1 MARKMVDN
9 RFIAMF
15 EPTIDEAGIFLP
27 NVHQCLSNAQNGFYE
42 EMSVLKQVSSLNQV
56 LRSFTDSMQK
66 V

>member
-1 MARKMVDN
+1 
-9 RFIAMF
+9 MF